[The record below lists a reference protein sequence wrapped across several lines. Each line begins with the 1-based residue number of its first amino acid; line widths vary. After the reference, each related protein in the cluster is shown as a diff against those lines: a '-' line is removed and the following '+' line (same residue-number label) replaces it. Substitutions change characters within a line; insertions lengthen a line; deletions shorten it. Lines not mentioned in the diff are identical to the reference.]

1 MGILW
6 LMGAQQSA
14 VLFLLLV
21 AALGLTWW
29 EARQQDFDR
38 RLAFWWISVVGMTHV
53 LGYLALRAL
62 GCLKGKAAT
71 DDPVPTVVDGGPGAR
86 GPGCGS
92 GHRGLPRWVPGRD
105 RHRQG
110 TRRFGSPAEE
120 IDFVPAAHQRRVG
133 S

>member
-6 LMGAQQSA
+6 LMGAQQST

-53 LGYLALRAL
+53 LGYLALRL
-62 GCLKGKAAT
+62 
-71 DDPVPTVVDGGPGAR
+71 
-86 GPGCGS
+86 
-92 GHRGLPRWVPGRD
+92 WVAYRERQD
-105 RHRQG
+105 R
-110 TRRFGSPAEE
+110 
-120 IDFVPAAHQRRVG
+120 
-133 S
+133 

>member
-6 LMGAQQSA
+6 LIGAQQSA

-53 LGYLALRAL
+53 LGYLALRL
-62 GCLKGKAAT
+62 W
-71 DDPVPTVVDGGPGAR
+71 VVYRAR
-86 GPGCGS
+86 Q
-92 GHRGLPRWVPGRD
+92 D
-105 RHRQG
+105 R
-110 TRRFGSPAEE
+110 
-120 IDFVPAAHQRRVG
+120 
-133 S
+133 